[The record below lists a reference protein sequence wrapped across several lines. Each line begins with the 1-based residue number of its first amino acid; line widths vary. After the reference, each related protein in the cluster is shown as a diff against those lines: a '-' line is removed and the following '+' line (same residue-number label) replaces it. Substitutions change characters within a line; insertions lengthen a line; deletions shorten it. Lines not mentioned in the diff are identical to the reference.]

1 MTEEERE
8 ELAKATRALSAGK
21 SATGKP
27 TKRPASSTLDAEWIG
42 KTLELGQKK
51 GSSKV
56 SAEKKLKLGKK
67 KGSSK
72 VSAEP
77 TASGSRDVAEL
88 SEKEQMDMMKVRS

>member
-1 MTEEERE
+1 MEKAVELAGETAAKSAEFGESHSKKSAEFEE

-42 KTLELGQKK
+42 KTLELGQEK

-56 SAEKKLKLGKK
+56 G
-67 KGSSK
+67 
-72 VSAEP
+72 
-77 TASGSRDVAEL
+77 
-88 SEKEQMDMMKVRS
+88 